1 MFADLPEHDLHLQLR
16 ETDQGDLLSQ
26 TRYVAVLKIFNHAL
40 PHLVR
45 LRRGKAVLGRDIVY
59 TLALFW
65 HRDAATQ
72 AAGHALGQVAGTDFE
87 KPPPASMRT
96 TVVHAFLHDMCERD
110 GLETVEITNQ
120 AILCLQDSLQSL
132 VSLEN
137 DTSGDNDCIVAAL
150 RLAP

>member
-1 MFADLPEHDLHLQLR
+1 MDHIHTAAQKLA
-16 ETDQGDLLSQ
+16 LSDAEE
-26 TRYVAVLKIFNHAL
+26 TRYIAVLKIFNHAL

-72 AAGHALGQVAGTDFE
+72 AAGHALGQVAGTDFD
-87 KPPPASMRT
+87 KTPPVSMRT

-110 GLETVEITNQ
+110 GLESVEITNQ

-137 DTSGDNDCIVAAL
+137 DTSVDNDCIVATL